1 MSEYDILI
9 SALGELKA
17 ELKSQHVTLSQ
28 VLDQARKTNG
38 RITMLEEWR
47 HAVELA
53 NARNDGLVQGASTA
67 AVTKAQIRMF
77 LGAATAIASI
87 AGTVAGIVVKVMG

>member
-1 MSEYDILI
+1 MADQELLLA
-9 SALGELKA
+9 ALSELKA
-17 ELKSQHVTLSQ
+17 ELKSQSVTLGQ

-38 RITMLEEWR
+38 RVTHLEEWR
-47 HAVELA
+47 HTIELHKA
-53 NARNDGLVQGASTA
+53 HEEGLVQGASTA

-77 LGAATAIASI
+77 LGAATALASI